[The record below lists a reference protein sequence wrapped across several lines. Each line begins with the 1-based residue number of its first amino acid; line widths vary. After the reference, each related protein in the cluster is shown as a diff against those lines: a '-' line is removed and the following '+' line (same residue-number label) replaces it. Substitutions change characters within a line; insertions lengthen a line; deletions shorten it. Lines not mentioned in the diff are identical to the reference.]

1 MFGCYFFFFFK
12 QKTADKIRISD
23 GSSDVCSSDLPSDG
37 DSLCLREIRR
47 ARGLKRRP
55 FFGPSVWSD
64 RGRVRDSGR
73 YSRRGR
79 IEDAKRLSVR
89 LYTRHCECARVVRR
103 AVLCCRSR
111 SEEHTCELQSL
122 MRISYADFCMKKRHK
137 YHTIRSTC
145 RTNSPETQ

>member
-89 LYTRHCECARVVRR
+89 LYTRHCE
-103 AVLCCRSR
+103 R
-111 SEEHTCELQSL
+111 SEEHTSELQSL
-122 MRISYADFCMKKRHK
+122 MRISYAVFCLKKQ
-137 YHTIRSTC
+137 HTYKKSIVHTK
-145 RTNSPETQ
+145 